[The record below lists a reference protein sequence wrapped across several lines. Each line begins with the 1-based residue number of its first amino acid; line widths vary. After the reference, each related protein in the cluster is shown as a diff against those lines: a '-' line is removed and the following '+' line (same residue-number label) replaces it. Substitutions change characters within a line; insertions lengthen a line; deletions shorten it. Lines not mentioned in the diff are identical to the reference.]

1 MRYVIHARN
10 VQIGLTLWAAGLL
23 GCIFLAGATVPIFNL
38 FLSGFGSVRA
48 ALLLPTITALGI
60 LVLTTEVSPAQLSA
74 ARPLPLLQAMMVLT
88 AVISASVISWLALSV
103 TDPLG
108 EETALGAVVTRNLLI
123 LVGLGLIARRALGAG
138 ASTILPVCYVLIAM
152 LFGDRSNRTW
162 DLILAETA
170 PLLHLLLG
178 AAILGLGLL
187 IGCGK
192 QADRRTARV

>member
-1 MRYVIHARN
+1 MRYVLRARH
-10 VQIGLTLWAAGLL
+10 VQIGLTLWAAGVL
-23 GCIFLAGATVPIFNL
+23 GCILLAGATVPIFNL

-60 LVLTTEVSPAQLSA
+60 LALTTEVSPAQLSA
-74 ARPLPLLQAMMVLT
+74 ARGLPLLQAMMVLT
-88 AVISASVISWLALSV
+88 AVISASATSWLALGA

-108 EETALGAVVTRNLLI
+108 EGTALSAVVTRNLLI

-152 LFGDRSNRTW
+152 LFGDRSSRTW

-170 PLLHLLLG
+170 PLPHLLLG
-178 AAILGLGLL
+178 AAILALGLL
-187 IGCGK
+187 IGCSK
-192 QADRRTARV
+192 QADRRTARD